1 MGDDGHGYYNV
12 DIPAISISKK
22 YYNIIIIWW

>member
-12 DIPAISISKK
+12 DIPAISITKR
-22 YYNIIIIWW
+22 YRYNINKI